1 MPQNRKN
8 ITIIGTGLTRD
19 DISPRALKA
28 IEDANVLIGGRRQLS
43 FFPQHSAEKIETRKD
58 AAALVKGL
66 KQRLK
71 RKRVVVLAS
80 GDPNFFGIASLFYK
94 NFDKN
99 KITVIPSTT
108 AFQWAFARIKEPWDD
123 AVFISVHG
131 RDMSALDKILLTE
144 GTFVVYCDN
153 NKTPA
158 KVASYLTSKDKKLGA
173 CRAWVFDRLGEGDE
187 KIQLGV
193 LNRFQKLLTSSL
205 AMMIIKKEKAAEKPA
220 LGIPDKEFYHQ
231 GGMITK
237 RDIRILSLS
246 RLNLRNKQVLWDI
259 GAGSGSISI
268 EAASIYPSLSIY
280 AVEER
285 EGRFKELKKNI
296 QKFKLP
302 NIHPVHGRAP
312 DVLKSLPSPDS
323 VFIGGT
329 GGRLEQILR
338 LAKRRVPD
346 GGHVVIN
353 CVKMETLTFV
363 QKLFKKWQWQYN
375 ITAVQ
380 ISHLSSDTSPE
391 IFKAENP
398 VLIVQ
403 GMKGKNK

>member
-1 MPQNRKN
+1 MSKTNQS

-43 FFPQHSAEKIETRKD
+43 FFPQHNAGKIETRKD
-58 AAALVKGL
+58 AVALVKGL

-71 RKRVVVLAS
+71 GKRVVVLAS

-108 AFQWAFARIKEPWDD
+108 AFQWAFARIKEPWDN

-131 RDMSALDKILLTE
+131 RDMSALDKIIQSE

-153 NKTPA
+153 KNSPVKA
-158 KVASYLTSKDKKLGA
+158 ACYLTSKDKE
-173 CRAWVFDRLGEGDE
+173 LGECRTWLFDSLGSDDE
-187 KIQLGV
+187 KV
-193 LNRFQKLLTSSL
+193 LYGRLKRFQKFSSSAL
-205 AMMIIKKEKAAEKPA
+205 CMMIIKKEKAAEKPA
-220 LGIPDKEFYHQ
+220 LGIPDKEFYPQ

-237 RDIRILSLS
+237 KDVRILSLS
-246 RLNLRNKQVLWDI
+246 RLNLRDNQVLWDI

-285 EGRFKELKKNI
+285 KERFKGLRKNI

-302 NIHPVHGRAP
+302 NIYPIHGRAP
-312 DVLKSLPSPDS
+312 DVLKSLPLPDS
-323 VFIGGT
+323 VFIGGSC
-329 GGRLEQILR
+329 GRLEQILR
-338 LAKRRVPD
+338 LVKRRIQD
-346 GGHVVIN
+346 GGHVVVN
-353 CVKMETLTFV
+353 CVKMETLALV
-363 QKLFKKWQWQYN
+363 QKLFKSWQWQYD

-380 ISHLSSDTSPE
+380 ISHLSADTSPE
-391 IFKAENP
+391 IFRAENP